1 MLTCACGCR
10 KHGIGEGNQR
20 AARDRADAS
29 SAPGSIE
36 SVLSFVRGKQRLG
49 VQRREIVA
57 AVDSVHI
64 ATAQSHKRLP
74 ARHLNLVNQQHA
86 RLISR
91 LPDVEDGHMDGG
103 A

>member
-1 MLTCACGCR
+1 MLHPHRVALNPFYR
-10 KHGIGEGNQR
+10 SFE
-20 AARDRADAS
+20 
-29 SAPGSIE
+29 E
-36 SVLSFVRGKQRLG
+36 SNVWG